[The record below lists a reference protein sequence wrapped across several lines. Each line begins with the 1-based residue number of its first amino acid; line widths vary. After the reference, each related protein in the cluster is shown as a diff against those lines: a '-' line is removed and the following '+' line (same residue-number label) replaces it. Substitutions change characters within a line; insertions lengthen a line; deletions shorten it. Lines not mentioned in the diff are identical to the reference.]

1 MKVLK
6 HFGPGFM
13 THLRC
18 KEEDGV
24 TVSAMMTHSFLE
36 LCFVSDC
43 LNPQTLTVFVP
54 SSYLLS
60 PLHIAPVARLYP
72 PGFYTNVIVG
82 ISSILFYGSLIYST
96 MYREN
101 FLIFLWWS
109 GTLRSVSMAP
119 SGNSLGW
126 RIIYIADKELFQWW
140 YHHWLSPRL
149 AF

>member
-24 TVSAMMTHSFLE
+24 TVSAMMTHSFPE
-36 LCFVSDC
+36 LCSVSDC
-43 LNPQTLTVFVP
+43 LNPQQPTLTVFVP

-82 ISSILFYGSLIYST
+82 ISSILFYGSL
-96 MYREN
+96 N
-101 FLIFLWWS
+101 FS
-109 GTLRSVSMAP
+109 ETH
-119 SGNSLGW
+119 SGNFTQQCTE
-126 RIIYIADKELFQWW
+126 KTF
-140 YHHWLSPRL
+140 
-149 AF
+149 